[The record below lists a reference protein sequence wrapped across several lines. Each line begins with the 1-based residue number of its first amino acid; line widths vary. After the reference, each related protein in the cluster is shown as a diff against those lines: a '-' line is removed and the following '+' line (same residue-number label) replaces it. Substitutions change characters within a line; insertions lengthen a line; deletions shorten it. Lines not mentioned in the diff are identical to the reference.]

1 MKKLILSIFL
11 LLTFIYASD
20 LFRGYES
27 KYNRDNWPHWKKNV
41 SGCLNL
47 RHFLLERT
55 SLEPVSY
62 HSERKCSVKD
72 GKWYGA
78 YTNDFYY
85 YSSQLDIDHI
95 VPLAWA
101 AARGAINWSNK
112 KKREF
117 ANDIDNLI
125 PVSKFEN
132 RKKGANGF
140 EVYLPPNKEFHCVY
154 IMRFDAIVSKYKLT
168 YTNNEIA
175 FLKKHKE
182 ACI

>member
-41 SGCLNL
+41 SGCKNL

-55 SLEPVSY
+55 SLVPVSY
-62 HSERKCSVKD
+62 HTEKKCRVKG

-101 AARGAINWSNK
+101 AARGAINWSKK

-125 PVSKFEN
+125 PVSKYEN

-154 IMRFDAIVSKYKLT
+154 IMKFHEIASKYKLT
-168 YTNNEIA
+168 YTNNEIT
-175 FLKKHKE
+175 FLKKNKE
-182 ACI
+182 VCI